1 MKDSPRKGEE
11 GRPVRLSLD
20 PKIPE
25 QIEHDCGTKWGDES
39 EGQATDGSN
48 LLFELAGMAGFSGK
62 MA

>member
-1 MKDSPRKGEE
+1 MEDSPRKGED

-25 QIEHDCGTKWGDES
+25 QIEHDRWAKWGDES